1 MKEKF
6 GFVYMTVCNVNG
18 KKCIGKCQYNRKN
31 DWRKY
36 LGSGIELKKDI
47 KKYGKEN
54 FTREILKESDNDK
67 NLQALEEHYIEKYNA
82 VESKEFYNLKP
93 SSIGGDTFSYTQ
105 NQDETRRKKSE
116 NALGKNNGM
125 FNREKTDIF
134 LKSISDSNS
143 KGVIVDGIYFK
154 NVKSVLEHFD
164 IDYNEFRRVSFKNSH
179 EIVFPNKSTLER
191 KSTFG
196 SKVSVNGV
204 IYRNKKEACKD
215 LHINNQTINR
225 FLDDAN
231 NLDYQYI

>member
-18 KKCIGKCQYNRKN
+18 KKYIGKCQYNRKN